1 MRCQLVE
8 VLGYSD
14 RPGRT
19 IPYDLRGI
27 ALSLS
32 CILVFSESE
41 RGHTCSSAF
50 ACRWLNLARLG
61 LSLSLAFAHFAPNFG
76 DEKLERKVRPLVGLG
91 DTPIG
96 DGTRMKLCVNMTM
109 GTMLAAYG
117 EALAGY
123 AAGSPEGVAAWL
135 VHCCRATEHGALE
148 GLAIC
153 ESLLR
158 G

>member
-1 MRCQLVE
+1 MTSGRGQLVARYW
-8 VLGYSD
+8 VTAID
-14 RPGRT
+14 RERDGL
-19 IPYDLRGI
+19 PYDLRGI

-61 LSLSLAFAHFAPNFG
+61 LSLSLAFAHFAPNLG

-96 DGTRMKLCVNMTM
+96 DGTRMKLEPR
-109 GTMLAAYG
+109 LPPAR
-117 EALAGY
+117 ALAQ
-123 AAGSPEGVAAWL
+123 L
-135 VHCCRATEHGALE
+135 HGW
-148 GLAIC
+148 
-153 ESLLR
+153 
-158 G
+158 